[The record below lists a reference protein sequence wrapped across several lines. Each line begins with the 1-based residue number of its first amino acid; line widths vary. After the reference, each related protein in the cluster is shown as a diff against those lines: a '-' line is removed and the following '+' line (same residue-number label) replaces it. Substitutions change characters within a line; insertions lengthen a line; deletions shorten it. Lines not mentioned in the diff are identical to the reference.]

1 MKIFSSAIFYSVCNC
16 PLTFM
21 YTVSDM
27 VMFKKNV
34 TEQGMHL
41 FDQKYS
47 KNNNNV
53 KYEDFLH
60 FFIVI
65 YFKM

>member
-1 MKIFSSAIFYSVCNC
+1 MRFDLYFVKCNSLNIFSSAIFNSVGNC
-16 PLTFM
+16 PLTFR

-27 VMFKKNV
+27 FLKKV

-47 KNNNNV
+47 KNSNNV
-53 KYEDFLH
+53 KY
-60 FFIVI
+60 
-65 YFKM
+65 Y